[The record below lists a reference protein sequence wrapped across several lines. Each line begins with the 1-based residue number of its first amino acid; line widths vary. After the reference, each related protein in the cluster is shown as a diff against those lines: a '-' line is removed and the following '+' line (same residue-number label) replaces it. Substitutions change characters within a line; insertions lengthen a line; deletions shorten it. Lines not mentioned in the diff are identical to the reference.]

1 MTFLLE
7 ARPMEAMFGIFLLFF
22 IANIVLVIWALV
34 DAIKVPNDSMFKAG
48 NKLIWVLVIVLTG
61 MIGAI
66 IYLVV
71 GRPEPGGHPAGRTS
85 IDPNQPPPPPP
96 GALG

>member
-1 MTFLLE
+1 
-7 ARPMEAMFGIFLLFF
+7 MEAMFGIFMLFF
-22 IANIVLVIWALV
+22 IANLVLVIWALV
-34 DAIKVPNDSMFKAG
+34 DAIKVPDDSMFTAG

-71 GRPEPGGHPAGRTS
+71 GRPEPGARAAGS
-85 IDPNQPPPPPP
+85 SSMDPNRLPPPPP
-96 GALG
+96 GAIG

>member
-1 MTFLLE
+1 MSTAAPVL
-7 ARPMEAMFGIFLLFF
+7 
-22 IANIVLVIWALV
+22 IVLALGLAALVFWIWAIV
-34 DAIKVPNDSMFKAG
+34 DVVKVPDDSMFKAG
-48 NKLIWVLVIVLTG
+48 NKLIWVLVIVFAG
-61 MIGAI
+61 VVGAI

-71 GRPEPGGHPAGRTS
+71 GRPEPGGQATRPTP

>member
-1 MTFLLE
+1 
-7 ARPMEAMFGIFLLFF
+7 MEAIFGIFMLFF
-22 IANIVLVIWALV
+22 IANIVMVIWALV
-34 DAIKVPNDSMFKAG
+34 DAIRVPDDSMYKAG

-61 MIGAI
+61 LVGAI

-71 GRPEPGGHPAGRTS
+71 GRPEPGRQPVGPRP
-85 IDPNQPPPPPP
+85 IDPGAVPPPPP

>member
-1 MTFLLE
+1 
-7 ARPMEAMFGIFLLFF
+7 MEAIFGIFMLFF
-22 IANIVLVIWALV
+22 IANIVMVIWALV
-34 DAIKVPNDSMFKAG
+34 DAIRVPDDSMYKAG

-61 MIGAI
+61 LIGAI

-71 GRPEPGGHPAGRTS
+71 GRPEPSRQAVGPRS
-85 IDPNQPPPPPP
+85 IDPGVPPPPP

>member
-1 MTFLLE
+1 
-7 ARPMEAMFGIFLLFF
+7 MEAVFGVFVLFF
-22 IANIVLVIWALV
+22 IANIVMVIWALV
-34 DAIKVPNDSMFKAG
+34 DAIRVPDDSMYKAG

-61 MIGAI
+61 LIGAI

-71 GRPEPGGHPAGRTS
+71 GRPEPGHRPAGPGS
-85 IDPNQPPPPPP
+85 IDPGAVPPPPP